1 MAFIAFHTPEMICL
15 IPFQMLEKDVLSCS
29 PCFCQKRVR
38 PPNMDIARFLIRF
51 QAAAS
56 RFLMVSHTMRKA
68 LSTASPCSAHQ
79 S

>member
-1 MAFIAFHTPEMICL
+1 MAFHAAEKAPL
-15 IPFQMLEKDVLSCS
+15 ICS
-29 PCFCQKRVR
+29 PWSCQKRVR
-38 PPNMDIARFLIRF
+38 PPNMEIARFLISV

-56 RFLMVSHTMRKA
+56 RFLMVSHIRRKA